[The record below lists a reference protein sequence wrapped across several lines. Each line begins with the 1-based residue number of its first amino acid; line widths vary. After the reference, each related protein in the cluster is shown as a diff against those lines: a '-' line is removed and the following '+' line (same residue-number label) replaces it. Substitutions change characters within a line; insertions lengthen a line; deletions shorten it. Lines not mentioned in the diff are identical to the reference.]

1 MSHPQG
7 PGVCEPHL
15 TQCLPPGPGDAA
27 EPRAA
32 MEGAVRGQ
40 PQSVACPLPG
50 AAGPRAGAAL
60 PLGPPDAHPAGHGEA
75 LAAPA
80 ALRAPA
86 ALLWALGAA
95 ALRLEPAAP
104 CAPAL
109 RRAPRVLAPG
119 GRLCALV
126 VAPPCPQPLRR
137 RLGLGLGAGL
147 ARLRPSRPTPCP
159 FPSQPPRPLGE
170 YGSPRSRHGSGSYGP
185 EPAEARSASQLEP
198 DRRSLPRTP
207 SACGYLAP
215 KGARGGLGRGCGLAF
230 SRKVGG

>member
-1 MSHPQG
+1 M
-7 PGVCEPHL
+7 

-27 EPRAA
+27 EPRLA
-32 MEGAVRGQ
+32 MEGAIGGQ
-40 PQSVACPLPG
+40 PQPVACPLPG

-95 ALRLEPAAP
+95 SLRLEPAAP

-109 RRAPRVLAPG
+109 RRAPSALAPG
-119 GRLCALV
+119 CRLSAPM

-137 RLGLGLGAGL
+137 HLGLGLGAGL

-159 FPSQPPRPLGE
+159 LPSQPPRPLGE

-215 KGARGGLGRGCGLAF
+215 KGAGGGLGRSCGLGF
-230 SRKVGG
+230 SRKDG